1 MRKLKVYFAL
11 YNREEQKNQII
22 CREANI
28 KDDGTA
34 IIELKPVGKDRFVER
49 ELGDWLEAEKF
60 NVFWRKPLEE
70 KAAKIAEDLTK
81 NKEN

>member
-49 ELGDWLEAEKF
+49 ELGD
-60 NVFWRKPLEE
+60 
-70 KAAKIAEDLTK
+70 
-81 NKEN
+81 